1 MKELQTD
8 INSFNN
14 NNPLEINKIPPIIT
28 IIQKTDIEKDCSY
41 TFKKGYGPF
50 TIFNIFKLINIVA

>member
-14 NNPLEINKIPPIIT
+14 NNLLESNKIPPIIP
-28 IIQKTDIEKDCSY
+28 IIQKIDIKTDC
-41 TFKKGYGPF
+41 
-50 TIFNIFKLINIVA
+50 